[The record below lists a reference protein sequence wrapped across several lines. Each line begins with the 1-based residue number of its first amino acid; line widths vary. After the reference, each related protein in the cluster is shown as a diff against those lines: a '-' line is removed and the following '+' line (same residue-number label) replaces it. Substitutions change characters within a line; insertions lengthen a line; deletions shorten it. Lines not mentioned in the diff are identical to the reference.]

1 MMKNLNRPLI
11 VILVLLAGAGTAAF
25 GFGSPG
31 YTVKLDFTN
40 ADGVVKG
47 ADININGVMAG
58 KVDNLAIK
66 GKVAVVTASIDSKY
80 APLHSGAKAI
90 IRSVGLLG
98 HKYVEVLQGNPNG
111 AELASGSEL
120 TIDST
125 TSPTDLDQINAIF
138 DAPTREK
145 LKTLTNEGAIAL
157 GGRAQILN
165 DDLRQLRNLAVAAE
179 PVTGIL
185 DAHQVALDRMTTSFD
200 TFTQKLAIEDA
211 SLRAFVDRGS
221 NLLTVVAA
229 RDAQLGGLL
238 AHGDATFKNLD
249 VALTGNEGNLAGF
262 FARGPSGIAST
273 NYQLDAGI
281 PALKVTTPIL
291 PNLFDL
297 LYNIADS
304 TSGRDGT
311 GDPNQVNSGTQ
322 YALRVLAVVCIQT
335 VTPPAK
341 C

>member
-1 MMKNLNRPLI
+1 MTNKLNRPLI
-11 VILVLLAGAGTAAF
+11 VVLALLAGAGTAAF

-31 YTVKLDFTN
+31 YTVQLDFTN

-47 ADININGVMAG
+47 ADITINGVMAG
-58 KVDNLAIK
+58 KVDALAIK
-66 GKVAVVTASIDSKY
+66 GKVAAVTASIDSRY
-80 APLHSGAKAI
+80 APLHAGAKAI
-90 IRSVGLLG
+90 VRSVGLLG
-98 HKYVEVLQGNPNG
+98 HKYIDVLPGNPNG

-157 GGRAQILN
+157 GGRAQVLN

-179 PVTGIL
+179 PVTGVL
-185 DAHQVALDRMTTSFD
+185 DEHQVALDRMTTAFD
-200 TFTQKLAIEDA
+200 TFTQKLAVEDA

-221 NLLTVVAA
+221 SLLTVVAA
-229 RDAQLGGLL
+229 RDAELGGLL

-249 VALTGNEGNLAGF
+249 VALSGNEGNLAGF
-262 FARGPSGIAST
+262 FARGPSGMAST

-281 PALKVTTPIL
+281 PALKVSTPIL

-297 LYNIADS
+297 LYNMADT
-304 TSGRDGT
+304 TSARDGT
-311 GDPNQVNSGTQ
+311 GDPNLVNSGTQ
-322 YALRVLAVVCIQT
+322 WALRPMTTVCTPDLAC
-335 VTPPAK
+335 
-341 C
+341 